1 MRKAPWR
8 FVGQRDASG
17 QPLEYFHGIPARD
30 LTADDVAA
38 LTDDQYATVEAS
50 ALYETAQAPKPS
62 AKPVA
67 EVTDGN

>member
-8 FVGQRDASG
+8 FVGNRDDQG
-17 QPLEYFHGIPARD
+17 RPLEYFAGIPARD
-30 LTADDVAA
+30 LTADDVAV

-50 ALYETAQAPKPS
+50 ALYEAAQAPKPS